1 MTDMEIPQA
10 ALEAAAAQQWVE
22 VWSDLLPWEGVS
34 EAEKDECRRSAT
46 AVLEAALP
54 HLLTEVKSMCETATA
69 VALKLGRQEAAM
81 EAATAIRSGMHAK
94 CASGHYAI
102 CEVCHAPKEA
112 AHLAEAVGSDDLCDC
127 IIGPNHTRADHASLL
142 SRFPGA
148 TSNGLT
154 ASSRHPGTPEDTK
167 PPQEAL

>member
-10 ALEAAAAQQWVE
+10 AIEAAAMAIGDMYE
-22 VWSDLLPWEGVS
+22 HPPDDYRPD
-34 EAEKDECRRSAT
+34 ARHA
-46 AVLEAALP
+46 LEAALP

-69 VALKLGRQEAAM
+69 IALALGRK
-81 EAATAIRSGMHAK
+81 AATEEIQERLRFLGIHVDIIDGQER
-94 CASGHYAI
+94 CG
-102 CEVCHAPKEA
+102 
-112 AHLAEAVGSDDLCDC
+112 C
-127 IIGPNHTRADHASLL
+127 IIGPDHTRADHANL
-142 SRFPGA
+142 SSRPPQV